1 MDPLVVETLREI
13 VKTDM
18 RNELETMRNSDQ
30 GCSEKCK
37 LIKTALEK
45 EIIRHKAVVD
55 MMRDF
60 EWCDQCSVA

>member
-18 RNELETMRNSDQ
+18 RNEIETMRNSDQ

-37 LIKTALEK
+37 LIKTALDHYGLSSTGRRSLSRIEVK
-45 EIIRHKAVVD
+45 RV
-55 MMRDF
+55 
-60 EWCDQCSVA
+60 SL